1 MIRVMLHLGQG
12 ILEVFVAAQALLH
25 WMPSE
30 FRKQRSYKKFQIVL
44 AVWTLWRNPC
54 TRPWITFE
62 GDLKTSGNRVSITYS
77 DKTRGISRKSLGS
90 RFVCLS
96 YLDSLLRL
104 KQSMSFSLGLIT
116 GRSGFLPASPSLY
129 SRRVNHPEMKKTPC
143 SSCTITVS
151 PVLWTRSS
159 IYIQGNVPSVDEQR
173 HPAYHRQVFDSLG
186 CSRVPSS
193 TMNLTLV
200 MCTRPPESS
209 PIPRQV
215 HMDGARKGQRF
226 SIYSKA
232 CAFQYLSNCC
242 RSKFHGE
249 DSGKFR
255 ASSFPT
261 PTKLQISIFYGYLQ
275 GSIQKRFK
283 YILHIRTNIISFQMF
298 SPTILPGLSKIL
310 YFQGEDFHWIS

>member
-1 MIRVMLHLGQG
+1 MIRVMLYLGQG

-30 FRKQRSYKKFQIVL
+30 FRKQRSYQKFQIVL

-173 HPAYHRQVFDSLG
+173 RAAYHRQVFDSFGLFAG
-186 CSRVPSS
+186 PFLYHEFVSRNVHQASRVLSHPAA
-193 TMNLTLV
+193 
-200 MCTRPPESS
+200 S
-209 PIPRQV
+209 P
-215 HMDGARKGQRF
+215 
-226 SIYSKA
+226 
-232 CAFQYLSNCC
+232 
-242 RSKFHGE
+242 HG
-249 DSGKFR
+249 R
-255 ASSFPT
+255 C
-261 PTKLQISIFYGYLQ
+261 
-275 GSIQKRFK
+275 QKRSTLLDLFESLRVS
-283 YILHIRTNIISFQMF
+283 I
-298 SPTILPGLSKIL
+298 P
-310 YFQGEDFHWIS
+310 